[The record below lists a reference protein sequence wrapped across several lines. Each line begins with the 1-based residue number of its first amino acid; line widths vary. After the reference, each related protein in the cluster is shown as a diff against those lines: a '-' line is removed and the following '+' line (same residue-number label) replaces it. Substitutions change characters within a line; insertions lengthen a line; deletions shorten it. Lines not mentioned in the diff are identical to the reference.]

1 MPKCWFWV
9 RIWMIHLQKYTRG
22 QLQSFLRVSLTN
34 QRREQKLVVVINIG
48 LVLTLINNVPPLAI
62 GCHSKEK
69 YLA

>member
-1 MPKCWFWV
+1 MPKYWFWV

-22 QLQSFLRVSLTN
+22 QPKRFPRVSLAD
-34 QRREQKLVVVINIG
+34 QRRERQLFVIIHKG